1 MNSMDFYDWEKQFK
15 PVVFNQNQPLVDKY
29 LTDEAALDG
38 VNPLC
43 VWSFVEG
50 DGNYGVV
57 EGKIDHAEGFLVTEV
72 PAEVGTSYNIDYYED
87 GGDWSEDY
95 EEGGE

>member
-1 MNSMDFYDWEKQFK
+1 MKSMDFYDWEKQFK

-29 LTDEAALDG
+29 LTDEVADS

-57 EGKIDHAEGFLVTEV
+57 EGKIDHAEGYLVTEV
-72 PAEVGTSYNIDYYED
+72 PAEADTSYNIDYYED
-87 GGDWSEDY
+87 GGDFEEF
-95 EEGGE
+95 EEGEV